1 MTEMTVVVPR
11 RWAGWARTR
20 HLAAMVVAM
29 LAGMV
34 LLGPL
39 WRVGADVL
47 GGAAVLA
54 RPDVGALVMAT
65 NMAAGMAAWM
75 WH

>member
-29 LAGMV
+29 VAGMV

-47 GGAAVLA
+47 GGAACWRGRTWA
-54 RPDVGALVMAT
+54 R
-65 NMAAGMAAWM
+65 W
-75 WH
+75 